1 MDSKPGRRPQEAIIA
16 ALPGGNSMSDKSLE
30 IHPSTKVAQLLDAY
44 PELEDVLIR
53 MAPPFKKL
61 KNPILRKSVAKV
73 ATLKQAAIAGGLDL
87 SSMINQLREAIGQ
100 APLDAMEAISEEQYL
115 GTAPS
120 WFDQSRVASSIDD
133 RAGDSDE
140 MAITRILTAL
150 RDLDARQV
158 VELITT
164 FLPAPGIDAA
174 RKKGLLTWSVRDEEK
189 LYKTYF
195 TRSS

>member
-1 MDSKPGRRPQEAIIA
+1 
-16 ALPGGNSMSDKSLE
+16 MSDEALE
-30 IHPSTKVAQLLDAY
+30 IHPSTKVARLLDAY
-44 PELEDVLIR
+44 PELEDLLIQ

-73 ATLKQAAIAGGLDL
+73 ATLKQAAIAGRLDL
-87 SSMINQLREAIGQ
+87 PSMINKLREAIGQ
-100 APLDAMEAISEEQYL
+100 APLGAMEAISEEHYL

-120 WFDQSRVASSIDD
+120 WFDQSCVVSSIDD
-133 RAGDSDE
+133 RSGDSDE
-140 MAITRILTAL
+140 MAINRILRAL

-158 VELITT
+158 VELTT
-164 FLPAPGIDAA
+164 SFLPAPGIDVA
-174 RKKGLLTWSVRDEEK
+174 RNKGLLTWTVREEEE

>member
-1 MDSKPGRRPQEAIIA
+1 
-16 ALPGGNSMSDKSLE
+16 MSDEPLQ

-73 ATLKQAAIAGGLDL
+73 ATLKQAAVAGRLDL
-87 SSMINQLREAIGQ
+87 SSMINQLREAVGQ
-100 APLDAMEAISEEQYL
+100 AALDVTETISEEDYL
-115 GTAPS
+115 GTAPG
-120 WFDQSRVASSIDD
+120 WFNQSCVASSIDD

-140 MAITRILTAL
+140 MAITRILKAL
-150 RDLDARQV
+150 KELDQRQV
-158 VELITT
+158 VELTTT

-174 RKKGLLTWSVRDEEK
+174 RKKRLLTWTVREEEE
-189 LYKTYF
+189 LYRTYF
-195 TRSS
+195 TRLS

>member
-1 MDSKPGRRPQEAIIA
+1 
-16 ALPGGNSMSDKSLE
+16 MSGESLQ

-44 PELEDVLIR
+44 PELEDMLIR

-73 ATLKQAAIAGGLDL
+73 ATLKQAAIVGRLEL
-87 SSMINQLREAIGQ
+87 SSMINQLREAVGQ
-100 APLDAMEAISEEQYL
+100 APLDAMETISEQDYL
-115 GTAPS
+115 GTAPG
-120 WFDQSRVASSIDD
+120 WFNPSCVASSIDD
-133 RAGDSDE
+133 RSGDSGE
-140 MAITRILTAL
+140 MAINQVLKVL
-150 RDLDARQV
+150 KDLGERQV

-164 FLPAPGIDAA
+164 FLPAPGLDAA
-174 RKKGLLTWSVRDEEK
+174 RQRKLLTWAVREGE

>member
-1 MDSKPGRRPQEAIIA
+1 
-16 ALPGGNSMSDKSLE
+16 MSDEPLQ

-73 ATLKQAAIAGGLDL
+73 ATLKQAAVAGRLDL
-87 SSMINQLREAIGQ
+87 SSMINQLREAVGQ
-100 APLDAMEAISEEQYL
+100 AALDVTETISEEDYL
-115 GTAPS
+115 RTAPG
-120 WFDQSRVASSIDD
+120 WFNQSCVASSIDD

-140 MAITRILTAL
+140 MAINRVLKAL
-150 RDLDARQV
+150 KDLGQRQV
-158 VELITT
+158 VELTTT

-174 RKKGLLTWSVRDEEK
+174 RKKRLLTWTVREEEE
-189 LYKTYF
+189 LYRTYF
-195 TRSS
+195 TRLS

>member
-1 MDSKPGRRPQEAIIA
+1 
-16 ALPGGNSMSDKSLE
+16 MSDESLE

-44 PELEDVLIR
+44 PELEEILIR

-73 ATLKQAAIAGGLDL
+73 ATLKQAAIVGRLDL

-100 APLDAMEAISEEQYL
+100 APLGALEVTSEEHYL
-115 GTAPS
+115 GATPS
-120 WFDQSRVASSIDD
+120 WFDRSCVASSIDD

-140 MAITRILTAL
+140 MAITRVL
-150 RDLDARQV
+150 RTLKDLNARQV
-158 VELITT
+158 VELTTT

-174 RKKGLLTWSVRDEEK
+174 RNKGLLTWTVREEEE

>member
-1 MDSKPGRRPQEAIIA
+1 
-16 ALPGGNSMSDKSLE
+16 MSDEPLQ

-73 ATLKQAAIAGGLDL
+73 ATLKQAAVAGRLDL
-87 SSMINQLREAIGQ
+87 SSMINQLREAVGQ
-100 APLDAMEAISEEQYL
+100 AALDVTETISEEDYL
-115 GTAPS
+115 GTAPG
-120 WFDQSRVASSIDD
+120 WFNQSCVASSIDD

-140 MAITRILTAL
+140 MAITRVLKAL
-150 RDLDARQV
+150 KELDQRQV
-158 VELITT
+158 VELTTT

-174 RKKGLLTWSVRDEEK
+174 RKKRLLTWTVREEEE
-189 LYKTYF
+189 LYRTYF
-195 TRSS
+195 THSS

>member
-1 MDSKPGRRPQEAIIA
+1 
-16 ALPGGNSMSDKSLE
+16 MSDETLE

-44 PELEDVLIR
+44 PELENVLIQ

-73 ATLKQAAIAGGLDL
+73 ATLKQAAIAGRLDL

-100 APLDAMEAISEEQYL
+100 APLGAMEAISEEHYL
-115 GTAPS
+115 GTAPG
-120 WFDQSRVASSIDD
+120 WFDQSCVASSIDD
-133 RAGDSDE
+133 RVGDSDE
-140 MAITRILTAL
+140 MAINRILRAL

-158 VELITT
+158 VELTTT

-174 RKKGLLTWSVRDEEK
+174 RNKGLLTWTVREEEE
-189 LYKTYF
+189 LHKTYF

>member
-1 MDSKPGRRPQEAIIA
+1 
-16 ALPGGNSMSDKSLE
+16 MSGESLQ

-73 ATLKQAAIAGGLDL
+73 ATLKHAAIAGRLDL
-87 SSMINQLREAIGQ
+87 FSMINQLRAAVGQ
-100 APLDAMEAISEEQYL
+100 APLGTMETISEGDYL
-115 GTAPS
+115 GTAPG
-120 WFDQSRVASSIDD
+120 WFDQSCVASSIDD
-133 RAGDSDE
+133 RVGDSDE
-140 MAITRILTAL
+140 MAINRVVRTLK
-150 RDLDARQV
+150 DLGERQV
-158 VELITT
+158 VELTTT

-174 RKKGLLTWSVRDEEK
+174 RRKRLLTWTVREEEG
-189 LYKTYF
+189 LYRTYF

>member
-1 MDSKPGRRPQEAIIA
+1 
-16 ALPGGNSMSDKSLE
+16 MSDKPLQ

-44 PELEDVLIR
+44 PGLEDVLIR

-73 ATLKQAAIAGGLDL
+73 ATLKQAAVEGRLDL
-87 SSMINQLREAIGQ
+87 SSMINQLREAVGQ
-100 APLDAMEAISEEQYL
+100 APLDATETISEEDYL
-115 GTAPS
+115 GTAPA
-120 WFDQSRVASSIDD
+120 WFNQSCVASSIDD
-133 RAGDSDE
+133 RVGDSDA
-140 MAITRILTAL
+140 MAINRVLTAL
-150 RDLDARQV
+150 RELNERQV
-158 VELITT
+158 VELTTT

-174 RKKGLLTWSVRDEEK
+174 RRKRLLTWTVREEEE

>member
-1 MDSKPGRRPQEAIIA
+1 M
-16 ALPGGNSMSDKSLE
+16 LPGGKPMSDDSLQ

-73 ATLKQAAIAGGLDL
+73 ATLKQAAIAGRLDL
-87 SSMINQLREAIGQ
+87 SFMINQLREAVGQ
-100 APLDAMEAISEEQYL
+100 PLLDSTETISEEDYL
-115 GTAPS
+115 GAAPD
-120 WFDQSRVASSIDD
+120 WFDKSCVASSIDD

-140 MAITRILTAL
+140 MAISRILKAL
-150 RDLDARQV
+150 KDLDDRQV
-158 VELITT
+158 VELTTT

-174 RKKGLLTWSVRDEEK
+174 RNKSLLTWTVREEEQ
-189 LYKTYF
+189 LYRTYF

>member
-1 MDSKPGRRPQEAIIA
+1 
-16 ALPGGNSMSDKSLE
+16 MSDESLQ
-30 IHPSTKVAQLLDAY
+30 ILPSTKVAELLDAY

-73 ATLKQAAIAGGLDL
+73 ATLKQAAIAGRLDL
-87 SSMINQLREAIGQ
+87 RSMVNQLREAAGQ
-100 APLDAMEAISEEQYL
+100 APLDTTETGAEQDYL
-115 GTAPS
+115 GTAPG
-120 WFDQSRVASSIDD
+120 WFTQSCVASSIDD

-140 MAITRILTAL
+140 MAITRVVKAL
-150 RDLDARQV
+150 KNLGQRQV
-158 VELITT
+158 VELTTT

-174 RKKGLLTWSVRDEEK
+174 RKKRLLTWTVREDEE

>member
-1 MDSKPGRRPQEAIIA
+1 
-16 ALPGGNSMSDKSLE
+16 MSDQPLE
-30 IHPSTKVAQLLDAY
+30 IRPSTKVAQLLDAY

-73 ATLKQAAIAGGLDL
+73 ATLKQAAIAGRLEL

-100 APLDAMEAISEEQYL
+100 APLAEMEVISEEHYL
-115 GTAPS
+115 GAAPG
-120 WFDQSRVASSIDD
+120 WFDQNCVAISIDD

-140 MAITRILTAL
+140 MAITRILRAL
-150 RDLDARQV
+150 GDLDARQV
-158 VELITT
+158 VELTTT

-174 RKKGLLTWSVRDEEK
+174 RNKGLLTWTVQEGEA
-189 LYKTYF
+189 LYRTYF